1 MALKMHSQQMAGSSR
16 VVARRT
22 VPFNSSVSRN
32 SAVAVRAAA
41 QTHTDN
47 LGFELMR
54 DGVKKAAADSILT
67 PRFYTT
73 GMLLTVLQLRF
84 GSSKRC
90 HGNALADG

>member
-1 MALKMHSQQMAGSSR
+1 M
-16 VVARRT
+16 
-22 VPFNSSVSRN
+22 
-32 SAVAVRAAA
+32 AVRAAA
-41 QTHTDN
+41 QTQTDN

-73 GMLLTVLQLRF
+73 GMLLKVLQLRT
-84 GSSKRC
+84 GMSQRC